1 MSENLTLAAPVDN
14 DLMQRATHTPTETH
28 QPGGSAALPLGV
40 SLRALAT
47 HRDRRGSLTE
57 LFRAE
62 WETGTTTTPAQWNFV
77 ESEARVLRGVHA
89 HFRHS
94 DYLVLLRGRSTIGLH
109 DLREA
114 SPTEGL
120 SALVELRGE
129 ELSALYIPPGVAHGF
144 YMHEPSM
151 HAYAVSEYWDPMD
164 ELVCHWADP
173 GLDLR
178 WPDASPLISER
189 DAGLPPLGELK
200 RLPLWRLP

>member
-1 MSENLTLAAPVDN
+1 MSENFTFAAPAHN
-14 DLMQRATHTPTETH
+14 GLSQRATRTPTEAH
-28 QPGGSAALPLGV
+28 QLRGSAALPLGV
-40 SLRALAT
+40 SLRALST

-62 WETGTTTTPAQWNFV
+62 WETGISPPQWNYA

-94 DYLVLLRGRSTIGLH
+94 DYLILLRGRSSIGLH
-109 DLREA
+109 DLREG

-144 YMHEPSM
+144 YMHEPSI
-151 HAYAVSEYWDPMD
+151 HAYAVSEYWDSAD
-164 ELVCHWADP
+164 ELGCHWADP
-173 GLDLR
+173 GLGLR

-189 DAGLPPLGELK
+189 DAGLPPLSELK

>member
-1 MSENLTLAAPVDN
+1 MSENLTFAAPADN
-14 DLMQRATHTPTETH
+14 GLEQRAMHTLTETH
-28 QPGGSAALPLGV
+28 QLGGSVALPHGV
-40 SLRALAT
+40 TLRALST

-62 WETGTTTTPAQWNFV
+62 WEMGAPPAQWNYV

-94 DYLVLLRGRSTIGLH
+94 DYLFLLRGRSTIGLH
-109 DLREA
+109 DLREG

-144 YMHEPSM
+144 YMHEPSI
-151 HAYAVSEYWDPMD
+151 HVYAVSEYWDPAD
-164 ELVCHWADP
+164 ELGCHWADP
-173 GLDLR
+173 GLGLR
-178 WPDASPLISER
+178 WPDESPLISER
-189 DAGLPPLGELK
+189 DAGLSTLDELK